1 MMKSSKVQE
10 FKSLNMAALLMALVA
25 FSACSSDDNSVEQ
38 KGLVAGKT
46 YFMTVDAAKVGS
58 EDADNPA
65 STRVLN
71 VSDNTLNA
79 AWATTEHVYVSYGN
93 KWFTGSLTP
102 NANAATA
109 KLNGT
114 ITITSSIPENPLLNL
129 QYPRQEWSYTGQV
142 GTLADIS
149 AKYNYATAATNITID
164 GDNVDAA
171 SSVEFSNQQAI
182 VKFILKNGDNSV
194 NPTSLRI
201 SASGLMS
208 GESTMDDIVIT
219 PSGSTNEIYCAL
231 RGITGNL
238 ILTATT
244 AEGIYTYRKTAVSF
258 SHGQY
263 YVITVPMKVKEYP
276 ITLSEVTP
284 HYVGSVVGSDGKV
297 YAKASDVP
305 SGYTAVAM
313 IAYVSGTG
321 HGLALALAD
330 ESTQQNKADAENIT
344 TGEEITV
351 SGGTWR
357 LPTVDDWRHIF
368 IACGNGA
375 TESDASSSVSF
386 AALQSKLA
394 EAGGSSSK
402 LKNPDY
408 WATDGYSVAFGNEN
422 AIFIL
427 EDNECWGLTKNVR
440 ACLAF

>member
-25 FSACSSDDNSVEQ
+25 FTACSSDDNSVEQ
-38 KGLVAGKT
+38 KGIVAGKT

-65 STRVLN
+65 STRVLIE
-71 VSDNTLNA
+71 SDNTLNA

-263 YVITVPMKVKEYP
+263 YVITVPMKVKAYP
-276 ITLSEVTP
+276 ITLSDVTP
-284 HYVGSVVGSDGKV
+284 HYVGSVVCTDGTV
-297 YAKASDVP
+297 YANCTAATSASKTP
-305 SGYTAVAM
+305 VAM
-313 IAYVSGTG
+313 IAYVSEKG

-330 ESTQQNKADAENIT
+330 EGVDKITLGAAQTTATGKA
-344 TGEEITV
+344 TV
-351 SGGTWR
+351 SGFSWR
-357 LPTVDDWRHIF
+357 VPTQSDWNNI
-368 IACGNGA
+368 IASCHSYN
-375 TESDASSSVSF
+375 
-386 AALQSKLA
+386 ALNSKLSA
-394 EAGGSSSK
+394 AGGSSSK
-402 LKNPDY
+402 LKNADY
-408 WATDGYSVAFGNEN
+408 WAKHDSSDSGYSVSKSGNDISFTD
-422 AIFIL
+422 AIDAYDTNFF
-427 EDNECWGLTKNVR
+427 R